1 MNAREQ
7 LQITDN
13 LAALQA
19 RGDQFTRQFLQEKQR
34 VSQYEAQ
41 LREYSEQITKVREQ
55 NKKKAIELLN
65 KHTTTTKGAY
75 QRVDGKDP
83 TRLAEINQKKLVDN
97 LESRLD
103 KSLVRQNSIET
114 ENNVIKGKI
123 DKLRRKVKNDS
134 TNRKNIEKQLKQIKD
149 DVSEIMKRAA
159 DVSEQRDKIVDL
171 QNQLIKENMEERGKF
186 NEEYMRLSA
195 YIAEQN
201 ELLENSIA
209 KVASDVAVKLEKAD
223 VMQPAQDESG
233 ESHLSPIEEMKA
245 LDAKLEGLEKQQKG
259 YIETLEK
266 AEEKDRLYEE
276 SFKKLRQVSGLTST
290 ADIIKAFV
298 DNEEESFSLFNYIQ
312 TINQECDRFLDE
324 RVKLE
329 NEMDE
334 YKREQGEK
342 EKKRKAIFDE
352 YNNRLAGV
360 REEKDRLH
368 EANRDRKMTVLSI
381 AKTVQGLYIRLK
393 CRLLEKDLPGEEM
406 SVNRSRER
414 KLSMFAGEQISEQN
428 ILNHMTLIEKR
439 AIQLIAAYANT
450 LDESSSSNMKR
461 HRSTLLVSMT
471 EFLSRQI
478 LLPRLSLNSA
488 I

>member
-1 MNAREQ
+1 
-7 LQITDN
+7 
-13 LAALQA
+13 
-19 RGDQFTRQFLQEKQR
+19 
-34 VSQYEAQ
+34 
-41 LREYSEQITKVREQ
+41 
-55 NKKKAIELLN
+55 
-65 KHTTTTKGAY
+65 
-75 QRVDGKDP
+75 
-83 TRLAEINQKKLVDN
+83 
-97 LESRLD
+97 
-103 KSLVRQNSIET
+103 
-114 ENNVIKGKI
+114 
-123 DKLRRKVKNDS
+123 
-134 TNRKNIEKQLKQIKD
+134 
-149 DVSEIMKRAA
+149 
-159 DVSEQRDKIVDL
+159 
-171 QNQLIKENMEERGKF
+171 
-186 NEEYMRLSA
+186 
-195 YIAEQN
+195 
-201 ELLENSIA
+201 
-209 KVASDVAVKLEKAD
+209 
-223 VMQPAQDESG
+223 
-233 ESHLSPIEEMKA
+233 
-245 LDAKLEGLEKQQKG
+245 
-259 YIETLEK
+259 
-266 AEEKDRLYEE
+266 
-276 SFKKLRQVSGLTST
+276 LTST

-393 CRLLEKDLPGEEM
+393 CRLLEKDIPGEEM

-450 LDESSSSNMKR
+450 LDESSSSSMKR
-461 HRSTLLVSMT
+461 HRSTLLSPKSFERSSLRTAHSNYSKESYTSVFDESDSDEDGSQQGRPASVHDLRRMEAEKLNKGQT
-471 EFLSRQI
+471 PESRK
-478 LLPRLSLNSA
+478 SLIHSFFQ
-488 I
+488 